1 MAQNQKGKQ
10 SLKAQ
15 RRYNA
20 HIDRG
25 NGLSVI
31 AKKCL
36 PALRRRLIA
45 SGHIFRDRRL
55 GDLIAK
61 LQELAMDPR
70 CTPQRVFH
78 AYAPDQFAKLA
89 IDPRPPRPIPGFP
102 PPEGLTPARC
112 QRKIVSG

>member
-36 PALRRRLIA
+36 RAFLE
-45 SGHIFRDRRL
+45 D
-55 GDLIAK
+55 
-61 LQELAMDPR
+61 
-70 CTPQRVFH
+70 
-78 AYAPDQFAKLA
+78 A
-89 IDPRPPRPIPGFP
+89 IDVPGRLWSVLRTDF
-102 PPEGLTPARC
+102 ERSVRA
-112 QRKIVSG
+112 

>member
-1 MAQNQKGKQ
+1 MAQNQEGKQ

-15 RRYNA
+15 RRYHA

-31 AKKCL
+31 SKKCL
-36 PALRRRLIA
+36 PALRRRLTA
-45 SGHIFRDRRL
+45 SGHIFRDGRL

-70 CTPQRVFH
+70 CTRATLTMTTIWRIGSRSAQSRRSSS
-78 AYAPDQFAKLA
+78 
-89 IDPRPPRPIPGFP
+89 PR
-102 PPEGLTPARC
+102 
-112 QRKIVSG
+112 